1 VRRIWNWLPSPMN
14 WAGPMKPIGITVLQ
28 RSFLPRVEQR

>member
-1 VRRIWNWLPSPMN
+1 MN

-28 RSFLPRVEQR
+28 RSFLPRAEQR